1 MGMDVNAKT
10 DAEID
15 QMILENFAQSHK
27 ILDIREKYYAKFR
40 KFLTPKQIMKIYQV
54 EKIDAGKM
62 KIEMIKR
69 QRGLGNKGIFGKP
82 NFKFSD

>member
-1 MGMDVNAKT
+1 
-10 DAEID
+10 
-15 QMILENFAQSHK
+15 
-27 ILDIREKYYAKFR
+27 
-40 KFLTPKQIMKIYQV
+40 MKIYQV

-82 NFKFSD
+82 NFKFSY

>member
-1 MGMDVNAKT
+1 
-10 DAEID
+10 
-15 QMILENFAQSHK
+15 
-27 ILDIREKYYAKFR
+27 
-40 KFLTPKQIMKIYQV
+40 MKIYQV
-54 EKIDAGKM
+54 EKTDVGKM